1 MFLYFVL
8 RSTFGRICHA
18 RPQYTGEVMTR
29 EELDSRLETAL
40 PGRYSPTLVLHC
52 HSYYRVFLLTS
63 HTKIFRVCNFFSV
76 TIDFF

>member
-1 MFLYFVL
+1 
-8 RSTFGRICHA
+8 
-18 RPQYTGEVMTR
+18 MTR

>member
-8 RSTFGRICHA
+8 RTIFGRICHA

-40 PGRYSPTLVLHC
+40 PGRYSPTLVHHC
-52 HSYYRVFLLTS
+52 HSYYRVFLTGLTQ
-63 HTKIFRVCNFFSV
+63 NFGELETV
-76 TIDFF
+76 FFL